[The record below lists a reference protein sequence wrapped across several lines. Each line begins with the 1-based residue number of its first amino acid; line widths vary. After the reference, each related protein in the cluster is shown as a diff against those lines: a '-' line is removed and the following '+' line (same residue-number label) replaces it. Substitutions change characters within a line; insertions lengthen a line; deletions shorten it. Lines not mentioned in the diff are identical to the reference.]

1 MTKQKSLIPEDAP
14 KSERRAIPLALLPVD
29 SDLPG
34 PAPTAQFIENVERF
48 GVLENIVVVERPS
61 KSSKAGGFD
70 VIDGRRRVKAARAA
84 GLDRV
89 PAIVYGAQDGKWR
102 EVLTLATNTLRSDNP
117 VSELVAIESLMKHGA
132 SKAEITDATGL
143 PAGTIEKRLKLAGLI
158 GPIRKE
164 LMAGKIAVSTA
175 EALATMASSIQ
186 EELYAATEEES
197 VRITMAQVKVFK
209 TAERQHAIEQLPMS
223 VFDGPKERWQDQVV
237 ARLREAA
244 KLIPEQEFYPARE
257 IEKLVETISK
267 WESGVDLPPAE
278 WKHVEETLAQPG
290 PEGS

>member
-186 EELYAATEEES
+186 EELYAATEEAS